1 MNDEHMEQIFRV
13 NVEDYPS
20 IKTQKIEFWTRRIK
34 NVRLWAIMCTV
45 SNWYYQLTSILAP
58 KSRQHKMVNIYY
70 CIMSLIITL
79 MILLSFKGGKFL
91 RLIFPSMV
99 LTNIRQL
106 IRMFDFEGTRQF
118 ISNEEWIQLM
128 FLQMYGSV
136 LNLTFFFNNFNF
148 TKGQKWLLVELNSVL
163 NLGSMMFGS
172 QKSIYNLSPT
182 FAQDFIK
189 NTIAGV
195 IVFHVYFALEKDV
208 NSEFFDEMN
217 KKVGAKIEQE
227 MLLENLEES
236 IVIV

>member
-1 MNDEHMEQIFRV
+1 
-13 NVEDYPS
+13 
-20 IKTQKIEFWTRRIK
+20 
-34 NVRLWAIMCTV
+34 
-45 SNWYYQLTSILAP
+45 
-58 KSRQHKMVNIYY
+58 
-70 CIMSLIITL
+70 
-79 MILLSFKGGKFL
+79 
-91 RLIFPSMV
+91 
-99 LTNIRQL
+99 
-106 IRMFDFEGTRQF
+106 
-118 ISNEEWIQLM
+118 
-128 FLQMYGSV
+128 MYGSV